1 MCFDVF
7 YIVSGTNLAQI
18 AHSDAIL
25 FGGIEIPEQADL
37 HSACQYTEK
46 HLLSKSPFGVS
57 S

>member
-7 YIVSGTNLAQI
+7 YIVVGTNLAQI

-25 FGGIEIPEQADL
+25 FGGIEIREQADL
-37 HSACQYTEK
+37 HSACRYTEK
-46 HLLSKSPFGVS
+46 HLLSKNPFGVS